1 MFDLAKIDLI
11 PLFFFL
17 GMIAAWLKSDLEIPE
32 PISKFLSIYLLL
44 SLGLKGG
51 QEVAK
56 AVSPAALLVSVLL
69 GLLFCWLISKTF
81 FAALKRPLGAANAA
95 GLAASFGSVSAVTYI
110 AAEALLTNLK
120 ISFSGHMVAVMA
132 IMEVPAIIL
141 ALYYFRRSFDS
152 TGVQLPS
159 FQGGLF
165 SAKSVVLLLGG
176 FVIGSVMPPASFE
189 QIAPVFKD
197 PFKGVLAFFLL
208 DLGILAQRQLHSAWA
223 YKAKALVVGI
233 MGPLVFGT
241 MMSLVAT
248 ASGLERGDVFL
259 LSVLAGSASYIAAP
273 AAIRSSIPGA
283 NPSLYVALPLGLTF
297 PFNLTLGLPYYFWL
311 SGIMRGFFS

>member
-1 MFDLAKIDLI
+1 MIELEKIDLI

-17 GMIAAWLKSDLEIPE
+17 GMVAAWMKSDLEIPE
-32 PISKFLSIYLLL
+32 SVSKFLSIYLLL

-56 AVSPAALLVSVLL
+56 AASPSALMVSALL
-69 GLLFCWLISKTF
+69 GLLFCWLIAFTYFK
-81 FAALKRPLGAANAA
+81 LLRKPLGAANAA

-110 AAEALLTNLK
+110 AAEALLSNLQ

-141 ALYYFRRSFDS
+141 ALFYFRRSLTSGDAR
-152 TGVQLPS
+152 LPS
-159 FQGGLF
+159 FEGGLF

-176 FVIGSVMPPASFE
+176 FLIGSLMPSASFA

-208 DLGILAQRQLHSAWA
+208 DLGILAQRQLSSAWA
-223 YKAKALVVGI
+223 YKFKALFIGVL
-233 MGPLVFGT
+233 GPISFGT
-241 MMSLVAT
+241 LMSFIGTGV
-248 ASGLERGDVFL
+248 GLERGDVFL

-273 AAIRSSIPGA
+273 AAVRASVPGA

-297 PFNLTLGLPYYFWL
+297 PFNLTLGLPYYYWL
-311 SGIMRGFFS
+311 TGVLRSWI

>member
-1 MFDLAKIDLI
+1 MFELEKVDLI

-17 GMIAAWLKSDLEIPE
+17 GMSAAWMKSDLEVPE
-32 PISKFLSIYLLL
+32 SVSKFLSIYLLL

-56 AVSPAALLVSVLL
+56 AASPYSLLVAALL
-69 GLLFCWLISKTF
+69 GLLFCWLI
-81 FAALKRPLGAANAA
+81 AAAYFKSLQRKLGAANAA
-95 GLAASFGSVSAVTYI
+95 SLAASFGSVSAVTYI
-110 AAEALLTNLK
+110 AAEALLTNLRVP
-120 ISFSGHMVAVMA
+120 FSGHMVAVMA
-132 IMEVPAIIL
+132 IMEVPAIII
-141 ALYYFRRSFDS
+141 ALFYFRRSL
-152 TGVQLPS
+152 TLGEAHLPS

-176 FVIGSVMPPASFE
+176 FFIGSLMPATSFF

-208 DLGILAQRQLHSAWA
+208 DLGILAQRQLGAAWA
-223 YKAKALVVGI
+223 YRAKAIFIAILA
-233 MGPLVFGT
+233 PLGFGT
-241 MMSLVAT
+241 LMLAVAT
-248 ASGLERGDVFL
+248 AVNLERGDSFL

-273 AAIRSSIPGA
+273 AAIRSSIQGA

-297 PFNLTLGLPYYFWL
+297 PFNLTLGLPYYYWL
-311 SGIMRGFFS
+311 SGALQTLF